1 MQTASVPLQVRK
13 GSEMDKSK
21 RNREIDVLKGLTIIG
36 VPLAHSGCPFADFF
50 FLYTMS
56 VFFGVSGYFF
66 KDKYSNSIKAVLRFA
81 LKKIRRLWFPY
92 FFWNTVF
99 TLLNNEF
106 IRLNIYTDNA
116 DIFNYVSGPYIGLH
130 HYMDTVDILEN
141 IIKGI
146 VFSGETQLGGAL
158 WFVRLLFTVSIVYC
172 FTDWLLKKIS
182 AEHRLKMQLAVSAV
196 LLAAGYYCSLTGWNY
211 WGLGQSASM
220 YWLYFSGNVLG
231 ENKDKIAR
239 LQNKHY
245 IVIFI
250 VSFSAL
256 LVLNKCGKVNLAFNY
271 YVDPAYF
278 LAVSFAGWGFLYS
291 LSVFISETKLSG
303 MMQYIGKNTLSVV
316 ILHFLAFKTVA
327 YIVVKIYDLP
337 PFCIA
342 AFLNLYGERGLW
354 WIAYTFVGIAVPI
367 GLNAVYKKALS
378 WASSF
383 FAKKEC

>member
-1 MQTASVPLQVRK
+1 
-13 GSEMDKSK
+13 MDKSI
-21 RNREIDVLKGLTIIG
+21 RNSEIDVMKGLLMIG
-36 VPLAHSGCPFADFF
+36 VPLIHSGCPFADFLFLF
-50 FLYTMS
+50 FMS
-56 VFFGVSGYFF
+56 VFFIASGFHF
-66 KDKYSNSIKAVLRFA
+66 KAQTSNSVKSVLRFA
-81 LKKIRRLWFPY
+81 GKKLRRLWFPY

-116 DIFNYVSGPYIGLH
+116 DIFNYVSGPYNVLH
-130 HYMDTVDILEN
+130 HYMGTVGILEN
-141 IIKGI
+141 IIRGF
-146 VFSGETQLGGAL
+146 VFGGETQLGGAL
-158 WFVRLLFTVSIVYC
+158 WFLRILFTVSVAYC
-172 FTDWLLKKIS
+172 IIDWLLKKIS

-196 LLAAGYYCSLTGWNY
+196 LLAAGYYCALTGWNY

-220 YWLYFSGNVLG
+220 YCLYFSGNVLG

-303 MMQYIGKNTLSVV
+303 MMQLIGKNTLSVV
-316 ILHFLAFKTVA
+316 ILHFLAFKLVAYTVA
-327 YIVVKIYDLP
+327 EIYELP
-337 PFCIA
+337 SFCIA

-354 WIAYTFVGIAVPI
+354 WTAYTFVGIAVPV
-367 GLNAVYKKALS
+367 GLSTVYKKAFSTLL
-378 WASSF
+378 
-383 FAKKEC
+383 KREG